1 MKVHRRAAEPIKRRG
16 VDNMAIPEADD
27 QIACAVL

>member
-16 VDNMAIPEADD
+16 VDNMTIPEADD
-27 QIACAVL
+27 QIAYAVL